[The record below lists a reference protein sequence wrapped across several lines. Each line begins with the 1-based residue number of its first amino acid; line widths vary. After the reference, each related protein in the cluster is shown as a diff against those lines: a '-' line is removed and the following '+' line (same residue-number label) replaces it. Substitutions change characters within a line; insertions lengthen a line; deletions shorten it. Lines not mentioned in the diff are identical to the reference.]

1 MRRALRTIQTS
12 VATLF
17 MTAGSVRAEVVPV
30 REYAPLGQPV
40 LVRISAGETGAS
52 KPPRDASEI
61 NAQPPE
67 HAPGDWLAL
76 IEPGTGLEIGRT
88 TASAGEVDPLQR
100 FATLTESPPQR
111 ALLLQHV
118 VAGVPHGAAT
128 WLIPMWTPS
137 RHESALTA
145 LVRSALRQR
154 SIEPLERLLRS
165 APASIPALEQQ
176 IGEIPIADGER
187 VFTGYRLLQDQRVR
201 VKTSL
206 GELEFSLR
214 FDAAPMHASA
224 FIRLVSGGFY
234 DGTPIHRLVTLG
246 PSGRPVL
253 VQLGDPSGTG
263 FGGAGERIPYEAA
276 TLRARRGTLSMARV
290 PTDPD
295 SASGQ
300 IIIALSDEEAASLES
315 AATPFAELTQGSN
328 VLDQIA
334 LVPVGA
340 RDPEVPASPRDRPL
354 ANLRIEKAWTVPAP
368 PRDNASGTQETP
380 VIPVPIER

>member
-1 MRRALRTIQTS
+1 MLNRIATIC
-12 VATLF
+12 VA
-17 MTAGSVRAEVVPV
+17 AGSSAAEVVPS
-30 REYAPLGQPV
+30 REYAPLGMPV
-40 LVRISAGETGAS
+40 LVRFS
-52 KPPRDASEI
+52 ASEDG
-61 NAQPPE
+61 PPKKSRGPE
-67 HAPGDWLAL
+67 ASDGPRLEDGSGDGLLLIDPGNGA
-76 IEPGTGLEIGRT
+76 EIGRT
-88 TASAGEVDPLQR
+88 TARGDEADLLER
-100 FATLTESPPQR
+100 FASLAESPPQR
-111 ALLLQHV
+111 ALIVQHV
-118 VAGVPHGAAT
+118 VAGMPNGAAV
-128 WLIPMWTPS
+128 WLIPMWTPA

-154 SIEPLERLLRS
+154 SVEPLERLLRS

-187 VFTGYRLLQDQRVR
+187 VFTGYRLIPDRRVR

-206 GELEFSLR
+206 GELEFALR

-224 FIRLVSGGFY
+224 FMRLVDGGFY

-263 FGGAGERIPYEAA
+263 FGGAGERIPYEAS

-300 IIIALSDEEAASLES
+300 IIMALSDEEAASLEG
-315 AATPFAELTQGSN
+315 AATPFAELTRGGD

-334 LVPVGA
+334 QVPVGP
-340 RDPEVPASPRDRPL
+340 RDPDVPASPRDRPL
-354 ANLRIEKAWTVPAP
+354 ANLRIEKAWTVPAL
-368 PRDNASGTQETP
+368 PRGDGSGGAGGTTQESP